1 MFTRFPIDFHSP
13 PPSPP
18 PPAPPPSD
26 PSLHRYDGAI
36 GAVVNPERG
45 FRMALYEFPKLN
57 VLEGVGIDDSPLLH
71 GQNVTGASDARNE
84 RSLARSWPHVASA
97 HARHS

>member
-1 MFTRFPIDFHSP
+1 MMFTRFPIDFHSP

-36 GAVVNPERG
+36 GPVVNPERG
-45 FRMALYEFPKLN
+45 FRMGLYEFPKLN

-71 GQNVTGASDARNE
+71 GQNVTGASP
-84 RSLARSWPHVASA
+84 RS
-97 HARHS
+97 